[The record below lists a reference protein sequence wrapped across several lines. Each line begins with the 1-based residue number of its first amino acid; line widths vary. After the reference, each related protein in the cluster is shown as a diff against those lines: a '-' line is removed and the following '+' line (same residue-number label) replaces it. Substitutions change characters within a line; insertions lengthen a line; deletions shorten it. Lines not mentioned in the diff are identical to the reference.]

1 MYGDAGGLEPRV
13 PAACIVHC
21 ICKTVL
27 CLGKIS
33 NAIKYQEERLDFFYS
48 ILNLAVAIFNTGFL
62 GCSFKKKKV
71 TYYSN

>member
-48 ILNLAVAIFNTGFL
+48 ILNLEVAIFNTGFL
-62 GCSFKKKKV
+62 GLLFF
-71 TYYSN
+71 